1 MKITKAKLKEIINEE
16 IQTLINEEDLD
27 EAFFSNVGG
36 RMANYFRRPR
46 LGGSTSETDD
56 EEEKKTSPGI
66 VSGDPTEVPTRPPPP
81 VGTKLKTKVSIG
93 NQVMGQIRSD
103 KEQLKLGSR
112 DMQNVKNNLR
122 RQLVGK
128 SVVDDSKKQDVLKKL
143 PLVSKSELY
152 DIIKKNVGPGAN
164 PEAITKIA
172 SMLWDSDV
180 VKEDKTI
187 QNRLAILIKECLG
200 DI

>member
-16 IQTLINEEDLD
+16 IQTIINEEDLD

-56 EEEKKTSPGI
+56 KEDVQTTPGI
-66 VSGDPTEVPTRPPPP
+66 ASDDPTEIPTRPPPP

-93 NQVMGQIRSD
+93 NQVMGQIRANKDELNLDS
-103 KEQLKLGSR
+103 KNMET
-112 DMQNVKNNLR
+112 VKNNLTKH
-122 RQLVGK
+122 LAGK
-128 SVVDDSKKQDVLKKL
+128 SIVDDSVKKDVIKKL
-143 PLVSKSELY
+143 PLVTKMELY
-152 DIIKKNVGPGAN
+152 DIIRKNMGQAASH
-164 PEAITKIA
+164 EAVIKIA

-180 VKEDKTI
+180 VKEDKTL
-187 QNRLAILIKECLG
+187 QNRLATLIKECLG